1 MINTEFLEKCINS
14 LELSYKLL
22 QQQDKN
28 TTLYN
33 VYRSACV
40 KEFELI
46 LEQSGKLL
54 KKAMEPNF
62 ANNKELDALTFK
74 DIFRYAHKHSLLDEN
89 AVLNWFEYRD
99 SRNQTAHNY
108 GEILAEITLGLV
120 PKFIIDSKNLVLQ
133 IEKANVIKK

>member
-1 MINTEFLEKCINS
+1 
-14 LELSYKLL
+14 
-22 QQQDKN
+22 
-28 TTLYN
+28 
-33 VYRSACV
+33 
-40 KEFELI
+40 
-46 LEQSGKLL
+46 
-54 KKAMEPNF
+54 MEPNF